1 MSSLIRTEVLPSLL
15 SMDFSCM
22 SRVLKDMPDCIH
34 MLHLDIMDGH
44 FVDNITMGP
53 FMVKWIRQNTNL
65 QLDAHLMISDPA
77 RYIDRFIEAGID
89 LVSFHI
95 ETVDDAGNLI
105 KHIKQK
111 GVKPGIAINP
121 DTDIETIKPYMGNIE
136 YVLVMS
142 VFPGFAGQSFIS
154 NVLDK
159 VKTLKA
165 MQEQYDFAIE
175 IDGGINDK
183 TAPLALKSGANW
195 IVTGSYLFSS
205 DDMEKTAQEML
216 NGY

>member
-1 MSSLIRTEVLPSLL
+1 MKEALASIPENVN
-15 SMDFSCM
+15 
-22 SRVLKDMPDCIH
+22 

-53 FMVKWIRQNTNL
+53 FIVKWIRKNTAL
-65 QLDAHLMISDPA
+65 KLDAHLMISDPA
-77 RYIDRFIEAGID
+77 RYMDRFIQAGID
-89 LVSFHI
+89 LVSFHV
-95 ETVDDAGNLI
+95 ETVDDAGGLIEHI
-105 KHIKQK
+105 KHK
-111 GVKPGIAINP
+111 GVRPGIAINP
-121 DTDIETIKPYMGNIE
+121 DTDIETIKPYMGDVD

-159 VKTLKA
+159 VAALKT
-165 MQEQYDFAIE
+165 MQNKYDFAIE

-183 TAPLALKSGANW
+183 TAPLALRNGANW

-205 DDMEKTAQEML
+205 DDMEKTVQEML